1 MARPVSH
8 FYRLFVGHFLDQL
21 LPISRHLSFPHIGL
35 IVCMWFLCYS
45 VKIPIGDKDCSNRS
59 VGPFGGTSVKVSLDI
74 GWNRNA
80 LVFNSINMWCKQQKS
95 HCISTPTYK
104 RAIYKNNCRERAM
117 QIGNPSSQ
125 IKTYSSRP
133 VHHRPGPFLSSIYSS
148 FFFIKITFLNHFLVF
163 GLYEFFLSLDSKW
176 SKLFFEFFSNWSRT
190 NQEL

>member
-59 VGPFGGTSVKVSLDI
+59 VGPFGGTSVKVSLGI

-148 FFFIKITFLNHFLVF
+148 FFHKN
-163 GLYEFFLSLDSKW
+163 Y
-176 SKLFFEFFSNWSRT
+176 LFESFFSFWSLRVFFVFRLKMI
-190 NQEL
+190 EIVFWVFLKLI

>member
-8 FYRLFVGHFLDQL
+8 FYRSFVGHFLDQL
-21 LPISRHLSFPHIGL
+21 LSISRRLPFPYIGL
-35 IVCMWFLCYS
+35 IVWFLCYS
-45 VKIPIGDKDCSNRS
+45 VKIPIGDKDGSNRS

-125 IKTYSSRP
+125 INPRSSPR
-133 VHHRPGPFLSSIYSS
+133 
-148 FFFIKITFLNHFLVF
+148 FFHKITFLNHFLDLVSTSFFVF
-163 GLYEFFLSLDSKW
+163 RLKMIEIVFWVFL
-176 SKLFFEFFSNWSRT
+176 KLM
-190 NQEL
+190 